1 MTPKTPPPEIY
12 KQLIKNDEPIFAIYR
27 DENKVH
33 SFSRIL
39 FFAVLEKEEY
49 IQCLVFDSD
58 LGLSPA
64 DQGGGNVGYYYGPIE
79 HIDYAN
85 Y

>member
-1 MTPKTPPPEIY
+1 MLPKTPPQIY
-12 KQLIKNDEPIFAIYR
+12 KQVIKNDEPIFAIYR

-33 SFSRIL
+33 SFSKVL
-39 FFAVLEKEEY
+39 FFAIYENEEY
-49 IQCLVFDSD
+49 IQSLVFDSD
-58 LGLSPA
+58 LGVSPA
-64 DQGGGNVGYYYGPIE
+64 DQTHGWVGYYYGPIE